1 MTATHARQREPRPA
15 APRGVILV
23 VWRLRLPPATRDLER
38 TLEIMPRRIHVLP
51 DTLANQ
57 IAAGEVVERPASIV
71 KELVEN
77 ALDAA
82 ATRIDIAIRAGGKT
96 EIRVADNGCGMGRD
110 DALLSLDR
118 HATSKI
124 TTPAELRSVRTFG
137 FRGEA
142 LPSIASVA
150 RLTLET
156 AESGGIGT
164 RVRVAA
170 GRIQGVEDCARQPG
184 TTVVV
189 RSLFMNVPARAKF
202 LRSAATETRGASDA
216 VVSLALA
223 NLSAAFRFE
232 SNGRVLADV
241 PAAPEL
247 VTRVAAL
254 WGDETARG
262 FIPISHAADGIA
274 IAGLV
279 ERPDAALTGPR
290 RVHLFVGGRPF
301 QDRELVAVAQRAYRT
316 TVPHGARP
324 SLLLYLTAADGDV
337 DVNVHPSKLEVR
349 FRDRLAVESAI
360 ESAIRSALG
369 RLESAATLDREPPL
383 PQLRRAPVAQRPLSD
398 AGAGQLAFF
407 VRAAEPGVAAVAGE
421 AGAPRGVT
429 LEADAVVAIE
439 PSSHP
444 SLWQLHDTYILAE
457 TRTAV
462 LIIDQHSAHE
472 RVMFEQIMRGF
483 GDGGLASQRLL
494 FPLTLRLTPAEYDAI
509 EQMRS
514 LFDQAG
520 FEIEPFGGRTII
532 VHAAPN
538 PHPYFDAQRCLR
550 EMVAELA
557 AGSELTRAARN
568 QHERIAMTFACKGAI
583 KAGQRLTQ
591 REMHRLFDALFA
603 TELPY
608 HDVHGRPTV
617 IRFSLDELERRFGR
631 HG

>member
-1 MTATHARQREPRPA
+1 MA
-15 APRGVILV
+15 
-23 VWRLRLPPATRDLER
+23 
-38 TLEIMPRRIHVLP
+38 RRIFVLP

-82 ATRIDIAIRAGGKT
+82 ATRVDVTVRAGGKT

-124 TTPAELRSVRTFG
+124 TAPEDLRAVRTFG

-142 LPSIASVA
+142 LPSIASVS

-156 AESGGIGT
+156 AEAGGVGT

-170 GRIQGVEDCARQPG
+170 GRIQGVEDCARQAG
-184 TTVVV
+184 TTVAV
-189 RSLFMNVPARAKF
+189 RNLFLNVPARAKF
-202 LRSAATETRGASDA
+202 LRSVAAETRAAVDA
-216 VVSLALA
+216 VVVLALA
-223 NLSAAFRFE
+223 NISAAFRFE
-232 SNGRVLADV
+232 SNDRLLLDL

-247 VTRVAAL
+247 VSRVAAL
-254 WGDETARG
+254 WGEDAARG
-262 FIPISHAADGIA
+262 FIPIADESDGLA
-274 IAGLV
+274 VAGLI
-279 ERPDAALTGPR
+279 ERPDAALSGPR
-290 RVHLFVGGRPF
+290 RVHLFVDGRPF
-301 QDRELVAVAQRAYRT
+301 RDRDLVFAAQRAYRT
-316 TVPHGARP
+316 TVPQGARP
-324 SLLLYLTAADGDV
+324 SLLLYLTTAPGDV

-349 FRDRLAVESAI
+349 FRDRFAAEAAVEQ
-360 ESAIRSALG
+360 AIRAALG

-383 PQLRRAPVAQRPLSD
+383 PQLRRPVEPRIEPRPI
-398 AGAGQLAFF
+398 AAGQLAFF
-407 VRAAEPGVAAVAGE
+407 VPAPDPGAAGDARDSAAAAAAATPIPASEPPTRSA
-421 AGAPRGVT
+421 
-429 LEADAVVAIE
+429 
-439 PSSHP
+439 
-444 SLWQLHDTYILAE
+444 LWQLHDSYILAE
-457 TRTAV
+457 TRTAL

-472 RVMFEQIMRGF
+472 RVLFERIMRGF
-483 GDGGLASQRLL
+483 NDGGLTSQRLL
-494 FPLTLRLTPAEYDAI
+494 FPLTLRLTPAEYGVV
-509 EQMRS
+509 EQLRA

-520 FEIEPFGGRTII
+520 FEIAPFGGRTVI

-583 KAGQRLTQ
+583 KAGQPLAQ
-591 REMHRLFDALFA
+591 REMRQLFDALFA

-617 IRFSLDELERRFGR
+617 IRFSLEELERRFGR

>member
-1 MTATHARQREPRPA
+1 
-15 APRGVILV
+15 
-23 VWRLRLPPATRDLER
+23 
-38 TLEIMPRRIHVLP
+38 MPRRIQVLP

-71 KELVEN
+71 KELIEN

-82 ATRIDIAIRAGGKT
+82 ATRVDIAIRAGGKT

-124 TTPAELRSVRTFG
+124 TAPADLRSVRTFG

-142 LPSIASVA
+142 LPSIASVS

-156 AESGGIGT
+156 AETGGIGT
-164 RVRVAA
+164 RVRISA
-170 GRIQGVEDCARQPG
+170 GRIQGVEECARQPG

-189 RSLFMNVPARAKF
+189 RNLFLNVPARAKF
-202 LRSAATETRGASDA
+202 LRSAAAETRAAADA

-223 NLSAAFRFE
+223 NISAALRFE
-232 SNGRVLADV
+232 SNGRVLVDL

-247 VTRVAAL
+247 VTRVASL

-262 FIPISHAADGIA
+262 FIPIAHRAGGMA

-279 ERPDAALTGPR
+279 ERPDAALSGPR
-290 RVHLFVGGRPF
+290 RVHLFVHGRPF
-301 QDRELVAVAQRAYRT
+301 QDRDLVSVAQRAYRT

-324 SLLLYLTAADGDV
+324 SLLLYVTTAAGDV

-349 FRDRLAVESAI
+349 FRDRFAVEAAV
-360 ESAIRSALG
+360 EEAVRSALG
-369 RLESAATLDREPPL
+369 RIESAATLDHEPPL
-383 PQLRRAPVAQRPLSD
+383 PQLRPAPVPRREPHV

-407 VRAAEPGVAAVAGE
+407 VRASEPGAGADASDDAAAQQRASESDADAAAV
-421 AGAPRGVT
+421 
-429 LEADAVVAIE
+429 E
-439 PSSHP
+439 PSLRP
-444 SLWQLHDTYILAE
+444 SLWQLHDAYILAE
-457 TRTAV
+457 TRTAM

-472 RVMFEQIMRGF
+472 RVMFEEIMRGF
-483 GDGGLASQRLL
+483 DDGGLASQRLL
-494 FPLTLRLTPAEYDAI
+494 FPLTLRLTPAEYGAV
-509 EQMRS
+509 EQLRS

-520 FEIEPFGGRTII
+520 FEIEPFGGRTVI

-550 EMVAELA
+550 EMVADLA
-557 AGSELTRAARN
+557 AGSELTRAAHN

-583 KAGQRLTQ
+583 KAGQRLNQ
-591 REMHRLFDALFA
+591 REMQKLFDTLFA